1 MIFPKPLRAI
11 PRHLP
16 KKQRPPKRGGFMTL
30 AAAFRGPKGGILLCS
45 DQEWNDAGVSKRQI
59 DKNYRIGGLPPC
71 EFFISGSGPDTAII
85 TAWTEMHKS
94 LWEASNAG
102 RDVLAEHQAI
112 FESVLKGICK
122 QQAKTLRFWPMS
134 LLIVVA
140 PRALDKVPMLYRTD
154 GDVLIPEPYYYAVG
168 SGKPVADYLAD
179 RIYEPGRL
187 RKRELVTLAAF
198 ILREAGESSIGVGMG
213 ANMVFINEGEK
224 AMHFMGSGVVKEM
237 QDGIPSL
244 RDAIQNYWPG
254 KINFPD
260 WMGS

>member
-1 MIFPKPLRAI
+1 MIWPKPLPFI
-11 PRHLP
+11 
-16 KKQRPPKRGGFMTL
+16 QRQFPTTQRLPKRGGFMTL

-71 EFFISGSGPDTAII
+71 EFFVSGSGPETAII

-112 FESVLKGICK
+112 LKSVLKGICK
-122 QQAKTLRFWPMS
+122 QQAKTLKFWPMS

-140 PRALDKVPMLYRTD
+140 PRDLNKVPMLYRTD
-154 GDVLIPEPYYYAVG
+154 GDVLLPEPHYYAVG
-168 SGKPVADYLAD
+168 SGKQVADYLAD
-179 RIYEPGRL
+179 RLYEFGRL

-198 ILREAGESSIGVGMG
+198 ILREAGESSIGVSGG
-213 ANMVFINEGEK
+213 NMVFINEGEK
-224 AMHFMGSGVVKEM
+224 AMHYMGPGAVKEM

-244 RDAIQNYWPG
+244 NDAIQNYWSG